1 MLESPDIPNDV
12 PGCRAFI
19 QTQAATL
26 SQQANTIEE
35 QGRTIEEQ
43 GLEME
48 KLRKL
53 VSQLVNGQRSEK
65 RIITASNQHWLPFES
80 SEEFQAA
87 RAEAE
92 AQAEATIQK
101 YTVEREVQKKK
112 PRDESLPAH
121 LRREE
126 QIVAGDASQQTCE
139 QHGERTIIGY
149 DTTETLVRQRPE
161 LYVLV
166 RKYPKYACSGHPG
179 CGIESPERPTSLV
192 EGDRYDTS
200 VAATIVEA
208 KWFHH
213 LPIYRH
219 QDLFAS
225 SGWTPS
231 RSTLLNI
238 VSQVEFVISPF
249 IAFMTSQVQQDIGV
263 GLDETS
269 CRMLLPQAIP
279 TATAGDLKSQ
289 RLAEKV
295 AEARAKGDRSLLAKM
310 WVYSGLHLAPYNIF
324 DFRVSRHRDG
334 PDDFFRHSR
343 CKVQGDCFSGNRS
356 VVIHSDER
364 LEFVACWGH
373 ARRKVVEAT
382 TYQPECELLL
392 GMIQALYDVETR
404 AKELTWQ
411 DRQALRLRESTLIL
425 ESLQKWLES
434 RPLAEVLP
442 KSDFAEAL
450 RYLRNHWE
458 ALNVFVSDGRIP
470 IDNNSVEQ
478 LMKQV
483 AMGRKAWLFVC
494 SVAGG
499 EQSAKMMTLVS
510 SARRHDLDVA
520 LYIQDLL
527 DQLLAGSTD
536 YHSFLPDVWKQQHPE
551 AIRAYRVEERRDK
564 ADRKQLN
571 AARRRLAA
579 RQCR

>member
-1 MLESPDIPNDV
+1 MSEPHDIPNDLK
-12 PGCRAFI
+12 GSQALNRA
-19 QTQAATL
+19 QAATL
-26 SQQANTIEE
+26 SQQAALLATQGRMIEE
-35 QGRTIEEQ
+35 LGS
-43 GLEME
+43 EMA
-48 KLRKL
+48 KLRQL
-53 VSQLVNGQRSEK
+53 LSQFINGHRSEK
-65 RIITASNQHWLPFES
+65 RIMTGPNQHWLPFDNNQ
-80 SEEFQAA
+80 EFQAA

-92 AQAEATIQK
+92 AQAEVIVQT
-101 YTVEREVQKKK
+101 YTVERQVKKK
-112 PRDESLPAH
+112 PRNESLPSH

-126 QIVAGDASQQTCE
+126 QLVAGDATQQTCST
-139 QHGERTIIGY
+139 HGERTIIGY
-149 DTTETLVRQRPE
+149 DTTETLVHQRPA

-166 RKYPKYACSGHPG
+166 KKYPKYACAGHPA

-208 KWFHH
+208 KWFLH
-213 LPIYRH
+213 LPIYRQ
-219 QDLFAS
+219 QDVFAG
-225 SGWTPS
+225 SGWTPG

-238 VSQVEFVISPF
+238 VSQVEFVITPL
-249 IAFMTSQVQQDIGV
+249 IAFMTRQVQQDIGV

-269 CRMLLPQAIP
+269 CRMLLPKTIP
-279 TATAGDLKSQ
+279 AVIPGDRKSQ

-295 AEARAKGDRSLLAKM
+295 AAARAQGDDSLLAKM
-310 WVYSGLHLAPYNIF
+310 WVYSGLHLALYNIF

-334 PDDFFRHSR
+334 PDDFFRESR

-382 TYQPECELLL
+382 TYPPECDLLL

-404 AKELTWQ
+404 AKQLTWQ
-411 DRQALRLRESTLIL
+411 DRQALRLRESTIIL
-425 ESLQKWLES
+425 DAIKNWLDSE
-434 RPLAEVLP
+434 PLGAVLP

-458 ALNVFVSDGRIP
+458 PLNVYVRDGRIP

-510 SARRHDLDVA
+510 SARRHDLDVG
-520 LYIQDLL
+520 LYVQDVL
-527 DQLLAGSTD
+527 DRLLAGSTD
-536 YHSFLPDVWKQQHPE
+536 YSSLLPDVWKRQHPE
-551 AIRAYRVEERRDK
+551 AVRAYRVEERRDK
-564 ADRKQLN
+564 AERKQLN
-571 AARRRLAA
+571 AARRRLVA
-579 RQCR
+579 RDRR

>member
-1 MLESPDIPNDV
+1 MLESPDMPNDV

-19 QTQAATL
+19 QTQANTIAT
-26 SQQANTIEE
+26 QGRMIEE
-35 QGRTIEEQ
+35 QGRTIEGQ

-48 KLRKL
+48 KIRKL
-53 VSQLVNGQRSEK
+53 LSQLVNGQRSEK
-65 RIITASNQHWLPFES
+65 RIISGPNQNWLPFES

-92 AQAEATIQK
+92 AQAEAVIQK

-121 LRREE
+121 LRRVE
-126 QIVAGDASQQTCE
+126 QIVAGDDSQQTCE

-179 CGIESPERPTSLV
+179 CGIQSPERPTSLI

-200 VAATIVEA
+200 VAATIIEA

-249 IAFMTSQVQQDIGV
+249 IAFMTQRVQQDIGV

-269 CRMLLPQAIP
+269 CRMLLPRAIP
-279 TATAGDLKSQ
+279 AATAGDLKSQ

-411 DRQALRLRESTLIL
+411 DRQALRLRDSTIIL
-425 ESLQKWLES
+425 ASLQKWLES
-434 RPLAEVLP
+434 RPLQEVLP

-450 RYLRNHWE
+450 RYLRNHWT
-458 ALNVFVSDGRIP
+458 ALNVYVSDGRIP

-494 SVAGG
+494 SVPGG

-510 SARRHDLDVA
+510 SARKHDLDVEH
-520 LYIQDLL
+520 YIKDVL

-536 YHSFLPDVWKQQHPE
+536 YPSFLPDVWKQQHPE
-551 AIRAYRVEERRDK
+551 AIRVYRAEERRDK

>member
-1 MLESPDIPNDV
+1 MLESLDIPNDL

-19 QTQAATL
+19 QTQAAAIAT
-26 SQQANTIEE
+26 QGKTIEE
-35 QGRTIEEQ
+35 QS
-43 GLEME
+43 LEME

-53 VSQLVNGQRSEK
+53 LSQLVNGQRSEK
-65 RIITASNQHWLPFES
+65 RILSGPDQHWLPFES
-80 SEEFQAA
+80 SAEFQAA

-92 AQAEATIQK
+92 AQAEAVIQK

-112 PRDESLPAH
+112 PRDESLPSH

-126 QIVAGDASQQTCE
+126 QIVAGDAEQQTCE
-139 QHGERTIIGY
+139 QHGARTIIGY
-149 DTTETLVRQRPE
+149 DTTETLVRKRPE

-166 RKYPKYACSGHPG
+166 RKYPKYACSGHSD
-179 CGIESPERPTSLV
+179 CGIKSPERPTSLV

-200 VAATIVEA
+200 VAATIIEA

-249 IAFMTSQVQQDIGV
+249 IAFLTQRVQQDIGV

-269 CRMLLPQAIP
+269 CRMLLPNTIP
-279 TATAGDLKSQ
+279 TAMMGDLKSQ

-334 PDDFFRHSR
+334 PDEFFRHSR

-404 AKELTWQ
+404 ATELTWQ
-411 DRQALRLRESTLIL
+411 DRQALRQRESTLIL
-425 ESLQKWLES
+425 ASLQKWLES
-434 RPLAEVLP
+434 RPLQEVLP
-442 KSDFAEAL
+442 KSDFAEAV

-458 ALNVFVSDGRIP
+458 ALNVFVRDGRIP

-494 SVAGG
+494 SVSGG

-510 SARRHDLDVA
+510 SARRHDLDVE
-520 LYIQDLL
+520 LYIKDLL

-551 AIRAYRVEERRDK
+551 AIRNYRVEERRDK

-579 RQCR
+579 RQGQ